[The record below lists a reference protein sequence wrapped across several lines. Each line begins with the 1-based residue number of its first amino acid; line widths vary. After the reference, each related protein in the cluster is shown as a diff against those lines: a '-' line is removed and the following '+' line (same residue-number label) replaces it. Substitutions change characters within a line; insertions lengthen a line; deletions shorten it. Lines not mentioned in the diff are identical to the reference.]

1 VFQQCM
7 IIGNLGKDPEMRYTP
22 DGTPVTS
29 FSVAVTRK
37 WGGGEGGQGGEKTW
51 WFKVTCWRKLAETTN
66 QYLKKGKQV
75 MVIGEIDAS
84 AFMGQD
90 GQPRAGLE
98 LTAREVKFLGGARDD
113 GGGSGAAASGGF
125 GSGPSY
131 AQEEEDIP
139 F

>member
-1 VFQQCM
+1 MFQQCM

-29 FSVAVTRK
+29 FTVAVSRK
-37 WGGGEGGQGGEKTW
+37 WSREGGEGEKTW

-66 QYLKKGKQV
+66 QYLKKGRQV
-75 MVIGEIDAS
+75 MVIGEVDAE

-90 GQPRAGLE
+90 GQPRSALV
-98 LTAREVKFLGGARDD
+98 LTAREVKFLGGRDD
-113 GGGSGAAASGGF
+113 GASGSAAGGF
-125 GSGPSY
+125 GAGPSY